1 MSTLGPR
8 ERFDV
13 VIVGARCAGS
23 PLATFL
29 RRAGLSVCVVDQT
42 DFPSDTLSTHMFQ
55 VSGIKILQQLG
66 VVEKVLASGAPP
78 ITECYMKFEDVDL
91 SGPPRLRPGDPPL
104 PMLCVRRIALDVHLV
119 AAAREAGVA
128 MRLHS
133 RVTGLVESNGRVAG
147 VRVAGRDG
155 KTSTIEAD
163 LVVGA
168 DGRSSTVARLA
179 GARSYHVVPS
189 ERLSSWAYFR
199 GVPRQAV
206 ARVFYHRRG
215 DEFVVAAPA
224 DDDLY
229 IAIVCPSS
237 EHLDSYLADREGWF
251 KDTVAGCAP
260 VAELLAGAERVTKFR
275 GLMRFEGYFR
285 EAAGPGWVLAGDA
298 GHFKDPTPGQGIS
311 DALRQV
317 EKLAAAILRGFG
329 NPRARD
335 AELRAWWRWRDADAI
350 QHYWFA
356 ADIGK
361 RGAISP
367 VQLEILRGIAADE
380 ERRQDFLDIF
390 LHRMLPRELFGL
402 GTLTAAASRMLLDP
416 RRRSGALAGAARL
429 CREEIG
435 RRWQALR
442 PRFAAPAA
450 ADPSWRRSQDEAL
463 HSSTAAA
470 Q

>member
-1 MSTLGPR
+1 
-8 ERFDV
+8 
-13 VIVGARCAGS
+13 
-23 PLATFL
+23 
-29 RRAGLSVCVVDQT
+29 
-42 DFPSDTLSTHMFQ
+42 
-55 VSGIKILQQLG
+55 
-66 VVEKVLASGAPP
+66 
-78 ITECYMKFEDVDL
+78 
-91 SGPPRLRPGDPPL
+91 
-104 PMLCVRRIALDVHLV
+104 MLCVRRISLDVHLV
-119 AAAREAGVA
+119 KAAREAGVE

-133 RVTGLVESNGRVAG
+133 RVTGLVERDHRDHRDHRNHRVIG

-155 KTSTIEAD
+155 KASTIEAD

-168 DGRSSTVARLA
+168 DGRSSTIARLA

-206 ARVFYHRRG
+206 ARVFYHRHG

-224 DDDLY
+224 DDDLF

-237 EHLDSYLADREGWF
+237 EYLSSYLADRERWF
-251 KDTVAGCAP
+251 QDTVAGCPP
-260 VAELLAGAERVTKFR
+260 VADLLAGAERVTKFR
-275 GLMRFEGYFR
+275 GLTRFEGYFR
-285 EAAGPGWVLAGDA
+285 EATGPGWVLVGDA

-317 EKLAAAILRGFG
+317 EKLSAAILRGFG
-329 NPRARD
+329 NPGERD

-380 ERRQDFLDIF
+380 ELRKDFLDIF
-390 LHRMLPRELFGL
+390 LHRKMPRELFGL
-402 GTLTAAASRMLLDP
+402 GRLAAAASRRLLDP
-416 RRRSGALAGAARL
+416 QKRSGALSGASRL
-429 CREEIG
+429 LREEIG
-435 RRWQALR
+435 RRLRALR
-442 PRFAAPAA
+442 PRFTAPAET
-450 ADPSWRRSQDEAL
+450 DSRWRRSQDQTIY
-463 HSSTAAA
+463 SSTSAA